1 MEDRRLDYYQPLL
14 SVRRS
19 LSPAPS
25 ERNRNEKDDHS
36 LPKIPA
42 LPSYK
47 SELKSGPIRNAGTVP
62 FVWEQCPGK
71 PKDESK
77 SRNCANQ
84 SPVIAPKL
92 PPGRIMETK
101 KQTSKYSSASKQHKK
116 VTYGLHSVSVSNE
129 NEAIVESTTDVL
141 EIENSDTRE
150 GDEEYLDALDTS
162 PKTESF
168 FLDSSFS
175 GISELD
181 GLSVKTYG
189 NFSIDPETR
198 DFMMDRFLPAAK
210 AMTSE
215 APQYAPRKQPVVQEQ
230 LTQTV
235 KVESS
240 DKSSPLRYRPNV
252 ELHYACEEGEEES
265 DDDYDD
271 HGHFTAKACGLLPQL
286 CLKSSFFPS
295 NPLPGMRRRTRGQ
308 LSRTHRRSLYA
319 ASCCINENKGIKSTV
334 YQRRPIGDSQIR
346 KHEDK
351 IKSENQTDQHNHFI
365 PQKPEGSDLYRRVQG
380 GGMLTHQNELLQ
392 STSSAQ
398 KPLSSYDY
406 ELPRYA
412 FSEQRGDF
420 SNRKEGK
427 NDGKTGVNTNGKGF
441 KTFKELLAD
450 TNSNEEVDFGSS
462 MIEKTLH
469 VDIIHK
475 AESPSMYSYSPEKKR
490 MPNLNADI
498 LKDVEKTM
506 ENTHST
512 YSSYKNAE
520 NFIGKP
526 KKDYIN
532 VTAQRPVDDSSAAS
546 LAERSNQASTTKL
559 LKNSTQ
565 SISPTKNLAT
575 TTKEEVLDNMNN
587 DSKNLQ
593 SLDAEDARQPNES
606 HSMFSIPPPLP
617 KSPSD
622 SWLSRT
628 LPSMSSKTPSLQA
641 HIPKVIRPS
650 DLTSYKSS
658 VDQKWAT
665 VVKSTRDHHGQ
676 EPLAS
681 IPEI

>member
-19 LSPAPS
+19 PSPAPL
-25 ERNRNEKDDHS
+25 EKNRKEKDDCS
-36 LPKIPA
+36 LPKIPT
-42 LPSYK
+42 LPFYK

-77 SRNCANQ
+77 SQNCSNQ

-92 PPGRIMETK
+92 PPGRIMEMQK
-101 KQTSKYSSASKQHKK
+101 ETSKYSSASKQHKK
-116 VTYGLHSVSVSNE
+116 VPYGLHSASVSDE
-129 NEAIVESTTDVL
+129 NDSGVESTEDVL

-150 GDEEYLDALDTS
+150 GNEEYLDALDTS

-168 FLDSSFS
+168 FLNSSFS
-175 GISELD
+175 GISEFD
-181 GLSVKTYG
+181 GSSVKTYG

-198 DFMMDRFLPAAK
+198 NFMMDRFLPAAK

-215 APQYAPRKQPVVQEQ
+215 APQYAPRKQPVIQEQ

-235 KVESS
+235 NAESS
-240 DKSSPLRYRPNV
+240 DKIHPIRYRPNV
-252 ELHYACEEGEEES
+252 QHYACEEGEEES

-271 HGHFTAKACGLLPQL
+271 HGQFSAKACGLLPHL

-308 LSRTHRRSLYA
+308 LSRTHGRSLYA
-319 ASCCINENKGIKSTV
+319 ASCCINESKGIKATV
-334 YQRRPIGDSQIR
+334 YQQRPVGVSQ
-346 KHEDK
+346 KHEDT
-351 IKSENQTDQHNHFI
+351 IKSKKQRDQHNHLF
-365 PQKPEGSDLYRRVQG
+365 PQKLEGLDLYRHMQG
-380 GGMLTHQNELLQ
+380 GGMVARQNGLLQ

-420 SNRKEGK
+420 SDCKEAK
-427 NDGKTGVNTNGKGF
+427 NGGETGANMNGKGF
-441 KTFKELLAD
+441 RTFKELLAD
-450 TNSNEEVDFGSS
+450 TNSNEEVDFGSP

-475 AESPSMYSYSPEKKR
+475 AEFPSMYSYGLEMKG
-490 MPNLNADI
+490 MPNPNADI
-498 LKDVEKTM
+498 LKDVGKFKSM
-506 ENTHST
+506 ENADSAD
-512 YSSYKNAE
+512 SSYKDPE
-520 NFIGKP
+520 NFIVKLE
-526 KKDYIN
+526 DYIN
-532 VTAQRPVDDSSAAS
+532 VTAQRPVDDSSA
-546 LAERSNQASTTKL
+546 TTKL

-565 SISPTKNLAT
+565 SISCKKNLAT
-575 TTKEEVLDNMNN
+575 TTEKEVLDYMNN

-593 SLDAEDARQPNES
+593 SLKAEDARQPKES
-606 HSMFSIPPPLP
+606 YSMFSIPPPLP

-628 LPSMSSKTPSLQA
+628 LPSVASKSPSLQA
-641 HIPKVIRPS
+641 HIPKVIRPT

-658 VDQKWAT
+658 GDQKWET
-665 VVKSTRDHHGQ
+665 VVKSTRDHRRQ

>member
-1 MEDRRLDYYQPLL
+1 MEEDRRLDYYKPLL

-19 LSPAPS
+19 QSPAPS
-25 ERNRNEKDDHS
+25 ENNISEKDDHS
-36 LPKIPA
+36 LPKIPT
-42 LPSYK
+42 LPSCK

-77 SRNCANQ
+77 SRKCANQ
-84 SPVIAPKL
+84 SPVITPKL
-92 PPGRIMETK
+92 PPGRTMEMK
-101 KQTSKYSSASKQHKK
+101 KQTSKDSSASKEQKK
-116 VTYGLHSVSVSNE
+116 VPYGLHSVPVQNE
-129 NEAIVESTTDVL
+129 NESVVESTKDVL

-168 FLDSSFS
+168 FLNSSLS

-181 GLSVKTYG
+181 GSSVKTYG
-189 NFSIDPETR
+189 NFSVDPETR

-215 APQYAPRKQPVVQEQ
+215 APQYAPRKQPVIHEQ

-240 DKSSPLRYRPNV
+240 DKIPPLRYRTNV
-252 ELHYACEEGEEES
+252 VPHYACEEGEEES
-265 DDDYDD
+265 DDDYGD
-271 HGHFTAKACGLLPQL
+271 HGQFSAKACGLLPHL

-308 LSRTHRRSLYA
+308 LSRTHGRSLYA
-319 ASCCINENKGIKSTV
+319 ASCCTIENKDIKATV
-334 YQRRPIGDSQIR
+334 FQQRPIGDSQIR

-351 IKSENQTDQHNHFI
+351 IKSKNQTDQHNHFF
-365 PQKPEGSDLYRRVQG
+365 PQKLEGSDLYRRVKSD
-380 GGMLTHQNELLQ
+380 GMLAHQNEVLQ
-392 STSSAQ
+392 SISSAQ
-398 KPLSSYDY
+398 NPLSSYDY
-406 ELPRYA
+406 VLPRSA

-420 SNRKEGK
+420 SNCKEGE
-427 NDGKTGVNTNGKGF
+427 TGVNTNGKGF
-441 KTFKELLAD
+441 RTFKELLAD
-450 TNSNEEVDFGSS
+450 TNSNEEVDFGSPI
-462 MIEKTLH
+462 IEKTLH

-475 AESPSMYSYSPEKKR
+475 VESPSMYSHSPEMKG

-498 LKDVEKTM
+498 IEDVEKCKTM
-506 ENTHST
+506 ENTHSAD
-512 YSSYKNAE
+512 SSYKDAE
-520 NFIGKP
+520 NFIVKL
-526 KKDYIN
+526 KEDYS
-532 VTAQRPVDDSSAAS
+532 AQRPLDDSSAAS
-546 LAERSNQASTTKL
+546 LAEISNQASTTKL
-559 LKNSTQ
+559 LKSSTQ
-565 SISPTKNLAT
+565 SISPTKKLAT
-575 TTKEEVLDNMNN
+575 TTKKEVLDHMNN
-587 DSKNLQ
+587 DFKNLQ
-593 SLDAEDARQPNES
+593 SLNAEDARQPKECYS
-606 HSMFSIPPPLP
+606 LFSVPPPLP

-628 LPSMSSKTPSLQA
+628 LPSMVSKTPSLQA

-650 DLTSYKSS
+650 DLTSYKFS
-658 VDQKWAT
+658 VDQKWET
-665 VVKSTRDHHGQ
+665 VVRSTRDHHRQ